1 MTVDRPTFLS
11 STLLPFGIP
20 HSTWNG
26 SLLASVIW
34 ISHGIASRAAT
45 LQIALDLLLLLWGL
59 YGHILHVESSY
70 VSLVGLILLLHTHK

>member
-1 MTVDRPTFLS
+1 ME
-11 STLLPFGIP
+11 
-20 HSTWNG
+20 WQ
-26 SLLASVIW
+26 LLASVIW